1 MVKICEKRQISQTHR
16 VQLFQIRP
24 NGMKVIIDDEAV
36 QRIPDG
42 QDMTAEIGEVPDVAI
57 DGSSV
62 PATVEVSLFF

>member
-1 MVKICEKRQISQTHR
+1 
-16 VQLFQIRP
+16 
-24 NGMKVIIDDEAV
+24 MKVIIDDEAV